1 MNAYQ
6 VTVVFTTK
14 IQKGHPV
21 ADRFPSERDALDSR
35 WGWQRG
41 RLIVFAM
48 SPRHAREL
56 VEHEHRDL
64 AKEHPFKILTVDAV
78 TTSAVYR
85 VNETASASA

>member
-14 IQKGHPV
+14 IARGHPV
-21 ADRFPSERDALDSR
+21 ADRFPGERDALDSR

-41 RLIVFAM
+41 RLIVFATR
-48 SPRHAREL
+48 PQHARDL

-64 AKEHPFKILTVDAV
+64 AKEHPFKISKVEPI
-78 TTSAVYR
+78 TTAAVYR
-85 VNETASASA
+85 LTDATPSA